1 MTPSDPGTAGTA
13 RTAGTALADEAD
25 AWLASLLGDEPGVA
39 LVGVGSLGRRELC
52 PGSDLDVVLLHAG
65 RADVGAVAERVWY
78 PIWDAGRSLDH
89 SVRTVAEC
97 VAVDDLKAVLGL
109 LDARHVA
116 GDPALTAA
124 LTSAVR
130 ERWRKRSPR
139 TLAELREAAAAR
151 WARAGE
157 AAFLL
162 EPDLKESKGGL
173 RDMQAMRAIAAA
185 WVTDLPP
192 PRVAAAHDLLL
203 ATRCALHEAT
213 GRGSD
218 LLVLQEQD
226 AVARRLGHADALAL
240 MSAVSDAARTVAW
253 ATDEAFRRVDGW
265 LAGRRRRLTRPLRPT
280 PVAPGLALHD
290 GELVLAAGTSADDPG
305 LPLRA
310 AAEAARRGV
319 PLGLPILDRLVSTPA
334 PPDPWPRA
342 IRDGLVSLLACGR
355 AAIAPLE
362 ALDQHGLLVRLLPE
376 WAAVRSRSQRNPYHR
391 YTVDRHLSETAAA
404 AAPLAR
410 TVSRP
415 DLLLVGAWLHDIG
428 KGFPGDHTVAGERVV
443 ADVARRMGF
452 DAADVATLVGL
463 VRHHLLLADVA
474 TRRDLDDPA
483 TVASVA
489 AAVGDR
495 ETLALL
501 HALTRAD
508 GEATG
513 PAAWND
519 WKAGLVDDLVRRV
532 AAVLTG
538 AAAPPAPGLLDRH
551 AGGVPEGPS
560 VTVDGATVTVVTR
573 DGPGLF
579 WRVAGVLALHGLD
592 VRSASAASRD
602 GVAVEEFVVEPA
614 FGREPDPRRL
624 AADVER
630 ALAGRLAVAARL
642 DERAR
647 AYATPAVLP
656 APPRV
661 VFDQEASATSTVVEV
676 RARDAVGLLFRV
688 TRALSDCDLDIRA
701 ARVSTLGHEVVDAF
715 YVTRIT
721 DPDHLAE
728 VEKAVLA
735 ALL

>member
-1 MTPSDPGTAGTA
+1 MTRSELT
-13 RTAGTALADEAD
+13 ADEAD

-52 PGSDLDVVLLHAG
+52 PGSDLDVLLLHAG
-65 RADVGAVAERVWY
+65 RPDVAEVANRVWY
-78 PIWDAGRSLDH
+78 PIWDAGRPLDH

-116 GDPALTAA
+116 GDAALTAE
-124 LTSAVR
+124 LLRAVR
-130 ERWRKRSPR
+130 EAWRKRSPK
-139 TLAELREAAAAR
+139 TLVALRESAEAR

-162 EPDLKESKGGL
+162 EPDLKESHGGL
-173 RDMQAMRAIAAA
+173 RDMQAMRAVAAA

-192 PRVAAAHDLLL
+192 PRVTEAYGVLL
-203 ATRCALHEAT
+203 AARCALHSVT

-218 LLVLQEQD
+218 RLVLQEQD
-226 AVARRLGHADALAL
+226 AVAHRLGHADAVSL
-240 MSAVSDAARTVAW
+240 MSAVAAAARTVAW
-253 ATDEAFRRVDGW
+253 ATEESFRRVDAW
-265 LAGRRRRLTRPLRPT
+265 LASRRRRLTRPLRAT
-280 PVAPGLALHD
+280 PVAPGLAVHGD
-290 GELVLAAGTSADDPG
+290 ELVLAAGTAADDPA

-310 AAEAARRGV
+310 AAEAAARGV
-319 PLGLPILDRLVSTPA
+319 PLAASLLDRLAPTPS
-334 PPDPWPRA
+334 PGDTWPRA
-342 IRDGLVSLLACGR
+342 MRDALVALLGTGA

-362 ALDQHGLLVRLLPE
+362 ALDQHGLLVRALPE

-391 YTVDRHLSETAAA
+391 YTVDRHLHEAAAA

-443 ADVARRMGF
+443 AEVAARMGF
-452 DAADVATLVGL
+452 PAADVGTLVRL

-489 AAVGDR
+489 TAVGDR

-501 HALTRAD
+501 HALTKAD
-508 GEATG
+508 GLATG

-519 WKAGLVDDLVRRV
+519 WKAGLVDDLARRV

-538 AAAPPAPGLLDRH
+538 APPPPAEGLLQRHAGAVAAGALSVALDGGTLVVVAPDRPGLL
-551 AGGVPEGPS
+551 
-560 VTVDGATVTVVTR
+560 
-573 DGPGLF
+573 

-592 VRSASAASRD
+592 VRSCSAASAD
-602 GVAVEEFVVEPA
+602 GVAVQEYAVEPA
-614 FGREPDPRRL
+614 FGRTPDPHRL

-630 ALAGRLAVAARL
+630 ALTGRLAVAARL
-642 DERAR
+642 AERAR
-647 AYATPAVLP
+647 AYDTPAVLP
-656 APPRV
+656 APPVV
-661 VFDQEASATSTVVEV
+661 VFDQEASAASTVVEV

-688 TRALSDCDLDIRA
+688 TRALSECDLDIRA

-715 YVTRIT
+715 YVPRVT
-721 DPDHLAE
+721 DVEHLSE
-728 VEKAVLA
+728 IEKAVLA
-735 ALL
+735 ALG